1 MPNFRVQLSALT
13 LAACIS
19 CGPVFAQTATPQPN
33 TTPSSAITANPEM
46 QKQLSPSR
54 RAMKKQQRT
63 QCEKQAA
70 DRKLHLA
77 TRWRFMRSC
86 LKSS

>member
-1 MPNFRVQLSALT
+1 MRNFCVTFSAIALSAFI
-13 LAACIS
+13 LA
-19 CGPVFAQTATPQPN
+19 GPAVAQTATPQPN

-54 RAMKKQQRT
+54 RAMRKQQRT

-86 LKSS
+86 LKAS